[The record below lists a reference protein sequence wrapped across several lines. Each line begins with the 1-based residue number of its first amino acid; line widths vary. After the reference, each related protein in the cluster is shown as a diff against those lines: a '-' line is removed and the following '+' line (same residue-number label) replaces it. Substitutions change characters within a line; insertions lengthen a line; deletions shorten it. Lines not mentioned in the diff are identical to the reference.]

1 MFEPL
6 TFKYHS
12 SNATV
17 NTTFQQAYLKPLPF
31 YFLGTSD
38 RIREDALL
46 PILGVIRQLRDHM
59 RYTYIRAVREVYNA
73 VILRFKNIK
82 Q

>member
-12 SNATV
+12 SHATV
-17 NTTFQQAYLKPLPF
+17 NTISTSITKTITIC
-31 YFLGTSD
+31 FLGISD

-46 PILGVIRQLRDHM
+46 PILGEIRQLRDHM